1 KCKVSLKKFIINC
14 KHTPIITEI
23 KPISPSYGNLRIIT
37 NVKDIAQDMEA
48 GGAIGIS
55 VLTEPKHFGGS
66 LMNLIK
72 VKKCVNL
79 PVLMKDIIIDPIQ
92 IEAAAKIGADAILL
106 IYSIFERRYVNYSIN
121 ELIHL
126 AQSMGL
132 EVLLETHNKEEFLAA
147 LKTNANLI
155 GINNRD
161 LKTLKVDL
169 QITKEILSSINGC
182 DKIVISESGIQTPED
197 IRFLWSC
204 GAKAFLIGSTI
215 MRAKNIKEK
224 VKEFV
229 MVL

>member
-1 KCKVSLKKFIINC
+1 
-14 KHTPIITEI
+14 
-23 KPISPSYGNLRIIT
+23 
-37 NVKDIAQDMEA
+37 
-48 GGAIGIS
+48 
-55 VLTEPKHFGGS
+55 
-66 LMNLIK
+66 
-72 VKKCVNL
+72 NL